1 VKTRYSGVAVGW
13 DYSPTNNSRV
23 GVAVAGEP
31 GRFSVDN
38 LATFGKVQSTIV
50 GVYGSIWGGPW
61 SARFDLAYGDN
72 HDSYNRTIGAL
83 GSAEKAH
90 GALAGDSWSGH
101 AEAGRTFTYGFG
113 YVRPFVAFDAARID
127 LNAYQETPGIGASGV
142 FDLAFQARHVDSDR
156 SSLGAEAATRWA
168 LNPTLELR
176 PFVRAAWVHEFAS
189 TDRSTRA
196 AFETAPGF
204 DFEQQ
209 GARGLGDSGRI
220 DMGAVLSGMSK
231 LDLEVRAGT
240 IAADRFQ
247 GFDGEVGL
255 KWRW

>member
-1 VKTRYSGVAVGW
+1 
-13 DYSPTNNSRV
+13 
-23 GVAVAGEP
+23 
-31 GRFSVDN
+31 
-38 LATFGKVQSTIV
+38 
-50 GVYGSIWGGPW
+50 
-61 SARFDLAYGDN
+61 
-72 HDSYNRTIGAL
+72 
-83 GSAEKAH
+83 
-90 GALAGDSWSGH
+90 
-101 AEAGRTFTYGFG
+101 
-113 YVRPFVAFDAARID
+113 
-127 LNAYQETPGIGASGV
+127 
-142 FDLAFQARHVDSDR
+142 VDSDR